1 MANIY
6 HIKMDAKQPQ
16 TTSFSL
22 DLTQSQVNRLR
33 TYVDGKQ
40 TDTIQEL
47 VLKLLK
53 KTSNINYQKKTNA
66 R

>member
-1 MANIY
+1 MANMY

-33 TYVDGKQ
+33 NYVDGKQ
-40 TDTIQEL
+40 TDTVQEL

-66 R
+66 K

>member
-1 MANIY
+1 MNNIY

-16 TTSFSL
+16 TTSFTL

-33 TYVDGKQ
+33 AYVDGKP

-53 KTSNINYQKKTNA
+53 KSSNINFQKKTNA

>member
-1 MANIY
+1 
-6 HIKMDAKQPQ
+6 MDAKQPE
-16 TTSFSL
+16 TTSFTL
-22 DLTQSQVNRLR
+22 DLSISQINRLR
-33 TYVDGKQ
+33 NYVDGKP
-40 TDTIQEL
+40 TDTVQEL

>member
-33 TYVDGKQ
+33 NYVDGKQ
-40 TDTIQEL
+40 TDTVQEL

-66 R
+66 K